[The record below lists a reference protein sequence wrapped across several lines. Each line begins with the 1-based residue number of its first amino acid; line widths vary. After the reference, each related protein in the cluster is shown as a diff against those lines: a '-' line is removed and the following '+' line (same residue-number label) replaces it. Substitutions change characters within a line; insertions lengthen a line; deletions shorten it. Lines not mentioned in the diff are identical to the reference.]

1 MTKSSTFTASGLQA
15 RKGLEILALGDYSA
29 YRDIC
34 HKVKTSYRPFLRE
47 AAGMMADLLTLPSD
61 VVLIPMPSHL
71 GYATDT
77 LDLCKELSSL
87 TGLPVMDILH
97 GDMRESIHNL
107 KSLTGEIPTDISLGF
122 RLTRDV
128 PSGLSPLVVDNV
140 IGTGFTMKA
149 ALALIPECIPC
160 TLAVDYR
167 RCTL

>member
-1 MTKSSTFTASGLQA
+1 MTKSSTFTASGLHA

-61 VVLIPMPSHL
+61 GVLIPMPSHL

-122 RLTRDV
+122 RLTREV
-128 PSGLSPLVVDNV
+128 PSGLRPLVVDNV

-149 ALALIPECIPC
+149 ALALIPGCIPC

>member
-1 MTKSSTFTASGLQA
+1 
-15 RKGLEILALGDYSA
+15 
-29 YRDIC
+29 
-34 HKVKTSYRPFLRE
+34 
-47 AAGMMADLLTLPSD
+47 
-61 VVLIPMPSHL
+61 MPSHL

-77 LDLCKELSSL
+77 LDLCRELSSL
-87 TGLPVMDILH
+87 TGLSVMDILH

>member
-1 MTKSSTFTASGLQA
+1 MTKSSTFTASGLQV

-47 AAGMMADLLTLPSD
+47 AAGMMADLLTVPSD
-61 VVLIPMPSHL
+61 GVLIPMPSHL

-167 RCTL
+167 RCTM

>member
-1 MTKSSTFTASGLQA
+1 MIKSTSFTASGFQA

-34 HKVKTSYRPFLRE
+34 HKVKTSYRPFVRE
-47 AAGMMADLLTLPSD
+47 AAGMMAASLSFPSD
-61 VVLIPMPSHL
+61 GILIPMPSHL

-77 LDLCKELSSL
+77 LDLCKELSSM

-97 GDMRESIHNL
+97 GDIRESVHNL
-107 KSLTGEIPTDISLGF
+107 KSVTGEIPADVSLGF

-128 PSGLSPLVVDNV
+128 PVGLRPLVVDNV

-149 ALALIPECIPC
+149 ALALIPECVPC

>member
-61 VVLIPMPSHL
+61 GVLIPMPSHL

-107 KSLTGEIPTDISLGF
+107 KSLTGKIPTDISLGF

-128 PSGLSPLVVDNV
+128 PSGLRPLVVDNV

>member
-61 VVLIPMPSHL
+61 GVLIPMPSHL

-77 LDLCKELSSL
+77 LDLCRELSSL

>member
-1 MTKSSTFTASGLQA
+1 MTKSSTFTASGLQV

-34 HKVKTSYRPFLRE
+34 HKVKTSYRLFLRE

-61 VVLIPMPSHL
+61 GVLIPMPSHL

-77 LDLCKELSSL
+77 LDLCKELSSM

-97 GDMRESIHNL
+97 GDIRESIHNL
-107 KSLTGEIPTDISLGF
+107 KSLTGKIPTDISLGF

>member
-61 VVLIPMPSHL
+61 GVLIPMPSHL

-122 RLTRDV
+122 RLTREV
-128 PSGLSPLVVDNV
+128 PSGLRPPVVDNV

>member
-1 MTKSSTFTASGLQA
+1 MTKSSTFTASGLQV
-15 RKGLEILALGDYSA
+15 RKGLEILALGEYSA

-47 AAGMMADLLTLPSD
+47 AAGMMADLLTLTSD
-61 VVLIPMPSHL
+61 GVLIPMPSHL

-107 KSLTGEIPTDISLGF
+107 KSLTGEILTDISLGF

>member
-1 MTKSSTFTASGLQA
+1 MTKSPTFSASGLQA

-61 VVLIPMPSHL
+61 GVLIPMPSHL

-77 LDLCKELSSL
+77 LDLCKELSFM

-128 PSGLSPLVVDNV
+128 PSGLRPLVVDNV
-140 IGTGFTMKA
+140 IGTGFTMKN
-149 ALALIPECIPC
+149 ALALIPDGIPC

>member
-1 MTKSSTFTASGLQA
+1 MTKSSTFTASGLQV

-61 VVLIPMPSHL
+61 GVLIPMPSHL

>member
-1 MTKSSTFTASGLQA
+1 MTKSSTFTASGLQV

-47 AAGMMADLLTLPSD
+47 AAGMMADLLTVPSD
-61 VVLIPMPSHL
+61 GVLIPMPSHL

-107 KSLTGEIPTDISLGF
+107 KSLTGEIPTDIS
-122 RLTRDV
+122 
-128 PSGLSPLVVDNV
+128 PLVVDNV

>member
-1 MTKSSTFTASGLQA
+1 MTKSSTFTASGLHA

-61 VVLIPMPSHL
+61 GVLIPMPSHL

-107 KSLTGEIPTDISLGF
+107 KSLTGEIPTDISLDF
-122 RLTRDV
+122 RFTRDV

-140 IGTGFTMKA
+140 IGTGFTTKA

>member
-61 VVLIPMPSHL
+61 GVLIPMPSHL

-128 PSGLSPLVVDNV
+128 PSGLRSLVVDNV

-149 ALALIPECIPC
+149 ALALIPGFIPC

>member
-1 MTKSSTFTASGLQA
+1 MTKSPTFTASGLQA

-61 VVLIPMPSHL
+61 GVLIPMPSHL

-77 LDLCKELSSL
+77 HDLCKELSSL

-97 GDMRESIHNL
+97 GDMRESIYNL

-128 PSGLSPLVVDNV
+128 PSGLRPLVVDNV

-167 RCTL
+167 RCAL

>member
-1 MTKSSTFTASGLQA
+1 MTKSSTFTASGLQV
-15 RKGLEILALGDYSA
+15 RKGLEILALGNYSA

-61 VVLIPMPSHL
+61 GVLIPMPSHL

>member
-1 MTKSSTFTASGLQA
+1 MTKSSTFTASGLQV

-47 AAGMMADLLTLPSD
+47 AAGMMADLLTVPSD
-61 VVLIPMPSHL
+61 GVLIPMPSHL

>member
-1 MTKSSTFTASGLQA
+1 MIKSTSFAASGFQA

-34 HKVKTSYRPFLRE
+34 HKVKTSYRPFIRE
-47 AAGMMADLLTLPSD
+47 AAGMMADLLGLPSD
-61 VVLIPMPSHL
+61 GVLIPMPLHL

-77 LDLCKELSSL
+77 LDLCNELSGL

-97 GDMRESIHNL
+97 GDMRESVHKL
-107 KSLTGEIPTDISLGF
+107 KSLTGEIPADFNLGL
-122 RLTRDV
+122 RLTHDV
-128 PSGLSPLVVDNV
+128 PVGLRPLVVDNV

-149 ALALIPECIPC
+149 ALALIPECVPC

>member
-1 MTKSSTFTASGLQA
+1 MTKSPTFTASGLQA

-61 VVLIPMPSHL
+61 GVLIPMPSHL

-128 PSGLSPLVVDNV
+128 PCGLRPLVVDNV

>member
-1 MTKSSTFTASGLQA
+1 MTKSSTFTASGLQV
-15 RKGLEILALGDYSA
+15 RKGLEILALGNYSA

-61 VVLIPMPSHL
+61 GVLIPMPSHL

-77 LDLCKELSSL
+77 LDLCRELSSL

-107 KSLTGEIPTDISLGF
+107 KSLTGEIPTNISLGF

>member
-1 MTKSSTFTASGLQA
+1 
-15 RKGLEILALGDYSA
+15 
-29 YRDIC
+29 
-34 HKVKTSYRPFLRE
+34 
-47 AAGMMADLLTLPSD
+47 
-61 VVLIPMPSHL
+61 MPSHL

-77 LDLCKELSSL
+77 LDLCKELSSM

-107 KSLTGEIPTDISLGF
+107 KSLTGKIPTDISLGF

-128 PSGLSPLVVDNV
+128 PSGLRPLVVDNV
-140 IGTGFTMKA
+140 IGTGFTTKA

>member
-61 VVLIPMPSHL
+61 GVLIPMPSHL

>member
-1 MTKSSTFTASGLQA
+1 MTKSSTFTASGLQV
-15 RKGLEILALGDYSA
+15 RKGLEILALGDYNA

-61 VVLIPMPSHL
+61 GVLIPMPSHL